1 MYRFRQAKQETHET
15 LDQFHTRLR
24 SLAQTCNFHDVDFEI
39 EQQIIT
45 AGTSSR
51 IRKRAKMTFTKSI
64 QSHQS
69 AQQHVEIVEELTL
82 MQVNA
87 QRKPSSAANVVSTN
101 IMLKFVADSRNQCV
115 DSNGAWIRV
124 ERHIRLYLKIKP
136 GSKQVDVWRNT

>member
-51 IRKRAKMTFTKSI
+51 IRKRALRDRTYDLKAI
-64 QSHQS
+64 LLEGRRAEQS
-69 AQQHVEIVEELTL
+69 AYQAREIESREIVEELTL
-82 MQVNA
+82 M
-87 QRKPSSAANVVSTN
+87 KSMPS
-101 IMLKFVADSRNQCV
+101 
-115 DSNGAWIRV
+115 
-124 ERHIRLYLKIKP
+124 ERQAVP
-136 GSKQVDVWRNT
+136 QMW